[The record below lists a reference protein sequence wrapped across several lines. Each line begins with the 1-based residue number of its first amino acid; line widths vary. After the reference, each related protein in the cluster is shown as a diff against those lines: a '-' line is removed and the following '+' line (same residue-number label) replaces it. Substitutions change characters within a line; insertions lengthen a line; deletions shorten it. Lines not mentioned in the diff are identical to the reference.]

1 MVLDDA
7 RIQALIA
14 EPKPTVEPAALMPT
28 TIKGRHRERQESV
41 RGGNGSGFRLI
52 VRQAM
57 LDLSDFSVILGYE
70 VAETTGLFRLR
81 RHNGDSHDH
90 SNRLEGSIVRGYH
103 VHVAT
108 ERYQLAGFGEDGYAE
123 ATNSYE
129 DLIGAIHHMLSAA
142 HFAPPPQ
149 TAMPI

>member
-1 MVLDDA
+1 MVLNDA

-41 RGGNGSGFRLI
+41 RGGDGSGFRLI

-81 RHNGDSHDH
+81 RHNGDSHEH
-90 SNRLEGSIVRGYH
+90 SNRLAGSISSVISRACRDRALPTRRLWGGWLCRGD
-103 VHVAT
+103 
-108 ERYQLAGFGEDGYAE
+108 ECLR
-123 ATNSYE
+123 
-129 DLIGAIHHMLSAA
+129 
-142 HFAPPPQ
+142 
-149 TAMPI
+149 